1 MNAAVLQ
8 SLKDKLR
15 HRWPGEGVRSQIAGI
30 DELLG
35 PTGLARGA
43 IHEVLSPA
51 RRGVPRLFALLLAR
65 AALGSGAIV
74 WCCEKEEDTRE
85 GSASPGTWYPPAAA
99 AMGIPAERLIL
110 LKPGDAKQ
118 TLWALAECLRCK
130 GVSVTIARLKGKLGS
145 LDARRLQLAAEAGG
159 GIGVLLR
166 SVRSGS
172 AHGIS
177 EAGHYAAATR
187 WLVEPAPGEALVQ
200 RWKVTLLH
208 GGFLSSASG
217 GSAYASQGGHIDST
231 LGLEVHRETHAI
243 TTSRF
248 IQTDPLHPPQ
258 KLADQSAQT
267 KTLRPAGSRR
277 IA

>member
-1 MNAAVLQ
+1 MNAAVIQ

-15 HRWPGEGVRSQIAGI
+15 HRWPGEGVRSQIRGI

-35 PTGLARGA
+35 PNGLARGA
-43 IHEVLSPA
+43 IHEVLSPGKRNA
-51 RRGVPRLFALLLAR
+51 PRLFALLLAR

-74 WCCEKEEDTRE
+74 WCCEKEEARE
-85 GSASPGTWYPPAAA
+85 GFTSPGTWYPPAAA
-99 AMGIPAERLIL
+99 AMGIPVDRLIL

-130 GVSVTIARLKGKLGS
+130 GVSVTIARLRGKLGS

-166 SVRSGS
+166 SIRSGS
-172 AHGIS
+172 AHGVS
-177 EAGHYAAATR
+177 DAGHYAAATR
-187 WLVEPAPGEALVQ
+187 WLIEPAPGEALVQ

-208 GGFLSSASG
+208 GGISVSASHG
-217 GSAYASQGGHIDST
+217 GPLDST
-231 LGLEVHRETHAI
+231 LGLEVHRETHDV
-243 TTSRF
+243 
-248 IQTDPLHPPQ
+248 QTYSLHPPQ
-258 KLADQSAQT
+258 KLADQSAQA
-267 KTLRPAGSRR
+267 KTARPAGSRR

>member
-1 MNAAVLQ
+1 MNTAVLQ

-15 HRWPGEGVRSQIAGI
+15 HRWPGEGVRCGIAGM

-35 PTGLARGA
+35 PSGLARGA

-85 GSASPGTWYPPAAA
+85 GFASTGTWYPPAAA
-99 AMGIPAERLIL
+99 ALGIPADRLIL

-130 GVSVTIARLKGKLGS
+130 GVSVTIARLRRPLGS
-145 LDARRLQLAAEAGG
+145 IDARRLQLAAEAGG

-166 SVRSGS
+166 SVRSAQS
-172 AHGIS
+172 VAS
-177 EAGHYAAATR
+177 AGHYAAATR
-187 WLVEPAPGEALVQ
+187 WLVEPAPGEAIVQ
-200 RWKVTLLH
+200 RWKITLLH
-208 GGFLSSASG
+208 GGFVSS
-217 GSAYASQGGHIDST
+217 ASQGGHLDST

-243 TTSRF
+243 STSRF
-248 IQTDPLHPPQ
+248 STTYPVHPPQ
-258 KLADQSAQT
+258 KLADQPAQT
-267 KTLRPAGSRR
+267 QAIRPASSRR

>member
-1 MNAAVLQ
+1 
-8 SLKDKLR
+8 
-15 HRWPGEGVRSQIAGI
+15 
-30 DELLG
+30 
-35 PTGLARGA
+35 
-43 IHEVLSPA
+43 
-51 RRGVPRLFALLLAR
+51 
-65 AALGSGAIV
+65 
-74 WCCEKEEDTRE
+74 
-85 GSASPGTWYPPAAA
+85 
-99 AMGIPAERLIL
+99 MGIPAERLIL